1 MAASHGGLRLP
12 DAEAW
17 RRAFFEWARS
27 DGVTWVYIGKVL
39 LAALV
44 TLWLAMRLELP
55 QPSTATIT
63 VFIVMQPQSGQVL
76 AKGFYRIL
84 GSLVG
89 LTVMVALIALFAQ
102 ERVLFLL
109 VSSLW
114 IGLCTVG
121 ATRYRDFRSY
131 ACVLAGYT
139 ATLIGLPATTH
150 PEAAFMQALW
160 RILEIAL
167 GIGCASL
174 VSALILPQTSSA
186 AMRNAL
192 YQRFGAFAAFV
203 LEHLDGGDRQRFE
216 ASNVAFAS
224 QAVGLEALRSA
235 SGFEDPHMR
244 LRSGRLSR
252 LNSEFMALT
261 TRYHALHQLLARLR
275 AQGDSTVLQA
285 LEPCL
290 AGVREVLGP
299 WRERPLTDQDA
310 LALAERLED
319 RRQQLKQRIRD
330 ARARLL
336 AAGADEAQRLDFD
349 TAAELLYRFADE
361 LQGYTRTH
369 ASLASHRH
377 ARENWK
383 PSFAAKASSLA
394 ALVAGARTA
403 LMVLVFG
410 LFWIETAWP
419 SGSSFVLNA
428 AAVAALVSAAP
439 NPARMAMQMA
449 MGTVLA
455 AILGFTVTFFV
466 LPHLDGFPL
475 LALAV
480 APVFAF
486 GAFLSVRPQWAGYGL
501 GLLVFFSF
509 GAIPAN
515 LTVYD
520 PGRMLNEYLAL
531 ILAQAL
537 AAVVTAVI
545 LPPTSAWLWRRL
557 ERDLRQRVVL
567 ATSERGELLP
577 AAFDSGT
584 RDLLN
589 QAYGVASGR
598 PEVQRGLLRWTFQVL
613 EVGHAVLELRREQAL
628 LPAAPCYAEDQ
639 PWRQAVRAMGRALA
653 RLFMKPGP
661 GNLERARLA
670 VEQAIDAVRA
680 TREPGGADFEQSRL
694 RRVLSYLHFIR
705 TSLLDPQ
712 SPLRGSAPAGAPAHA
727 A

>member
-235 SGFEDPHMR
+235 
-244 LRSGRLSR
+244 
-252 LNSEFMALT
+252 T
-261 TRYHALHQLLARLR
+261 TREAPRDELA
-275 AQGDSTVLQA
+275 
-285 LEPCL
+285 
-290 AGVREVLGP
+290 
-299 WRERPLTDQDA
+299 PLTEKMPSNPDF
-310 LALAERLED
+310 
-319 RRQQLKQRIRD
+319 
-330 ARARLL
+330 
-336 AAGADEAQRLDFD
+336 EAMI
-349 TAAELLYRFADE
+349 
-361 LQGYTRTH
+361 G
-369 ASLASHRH
+369 
-377 ARENWK
+377 
-383 PSFAAKASSLA
+383 
-394 ALVAGARTA
+394 
-403 LMVLVFG
+403 
-410 LFWIETAWP
+410 
-419 SGSSFVLNA
+419 
-428 AAVAALVSAAP
+428 AAP
-439 NPARMAMQMA
+439 
-449 MGTVLA
+449 
-455 AILGFTVTFFV
+455 TFRA
-466 LPHLDGFPL
+466 
-475 LALAV
+475 ALAV
-480 APVFAF
+480 AAKAARNHSPV
-486 GAFLSVRPQWAGYGL
+486 
-501 GLLVFFSF
+501 
-509 GAIPAN
+509 
-515 LTVYD
+515 
-520 PGRMLNEYLAL
+520 L
-531 ILAQAL
+531 I
-537 AAVVTAVI
+537 
-545 LPPTSAWLWRRL
+545 
-557 ERDLRQRVVL
+557 E
-567 ATSERGELLP
+567 GE
-577 AAFDSGT
+577 SGT
-584 RDLLN
+584 
-589 QAYGVASGR
+589 G
-598 PEVQRGLLRWTFQVL
+598 
-613 EVGHAVLELRREQAL
+613 
-628 LPAAPCYAEDQ
+628 
-639 PWRQAVRAMGRALA
+639 
-653 RLFMKPGP
+653 K
-661 GNLERARLA
+661 
-670 VEQAIDAVRA
+670 
-680 TREPGGADFEQSRL
+680 
-694 RRVLSYLHFIR
+694 
-705 TSLLDPQ
+705 
-712 SPLRGSAPAGAPAHA
+712 
-727 A
+727 